1 MKSSEGWSFCPY
13 QGEGIRLAYFLGWRV
28 FLESLQ
34 KSLQTTLWFPGCYKS
49 VRFYKCTLR
58 WLLSWAV
65 SAQYVCAFTWF
76 SLNSPSVSK
85 LTSFKIVCMW
95 QGCAFCLSSM
105 QSSIQ
110 NVHDRSLPLP
120 SVVFGLG
127 SVLLCASMHLSEGV
141 FFFFFP
147 FSKMVWKP
155 LSVLWWEGASVPIL
169 HLLPVSL
176 LLDSSWFPRQPPV
189 AVATRPAA
197 VQAQPLPLPFPPKT
211 HISNGTEESAQ

>member
-1 MKSSEGWSFCPY
+1 MKSSESWSFCPY

-127 SVLLCASMHLSEGV
+127 SVLLCASMHLSEG
-141 FFFFFP
+141 FFFF
-147 FSKMVWKP
+147 
-155 LSVLWWEGASVPIL
+155 LSFFKNGLKASVSAMMGRCLCSYPPPPPG
-169 HLLPVSL
+169 LPVAGQL
-176 LLDSSWFPRQPPV
+176 LVPPS
-189 AVATRPAA
+189 AAGGCSYQTCGRAGSAPAPA
-197 VQAQPLPLPFPPKT
+197 LPTKNS
-211 HISNGTEESAQ
+211 HQ

>member
-127 SVLLCASMHLSEGV
+127 SVLLCASMHLSEG
-141 FFFFFP
+141 FFFFFS
-147 FSKMVWKP
+147 FLFQKWFESLCQCYDGKVP
-155 LSVLWWEGASVPIL
+155 LFLSSTSSRSPCCWTALGS
-169 HLLPVSL
+169 PVSRRWL
-176 LLDSSWFPRQPPV
+176 
-189 AVATRPAA
+189 
-197 VQAQPLPLPFPPKT
+197 
-211 HISNGTEESAQ
+211 